1 MYQNPSAR
9 LARALVA
16 LPLSIVLTQCGSIAL
31 PGLAK
36 AKTTKASQAPAP
48 THSAFAGTGQ
58 TSRGKASYYAVRT
71 NGRRTASG
79 IPLSDSI
86 PTAAHRSLPFG
97 TFVRV
102 TNLNNGRS
110 DIVKITDRGPFI
122 RGRIIDLS
130 LSAANRIGMI
140 KSGVV
145 PVQVEVLRPP
155 GRS

>member
-1 MYQNPSAR
+1 MVQSISNR
-9 LARALVA
+9 QFRAIVS
-16 LPLSIVLTQCGSIAL
+16 LPLLLMLTQCGSVL
-31 PGLAK
+31 SPKFAK
-36 AKTTKASQAPAP
+36 ARAAAPAARP
-48 THSAFAGTGQ
+48 QSAFSSTGQ

-110 DIVKITDRGPFI
+110 DIVKITDRGPFT

-130 LSAANRIGMI
+130 LAAASNIGMI

-145 PVQVEVLRPP
+145 PVEVEVLRPP
-155 GRS
+155 GRG